1 MKLKVIEF
9 QKCKNL
15 INKIIT
21 LYNLFTN
28 RKKIKFI
35 IINKLK
41 SNKKKF
47 FKKKNNIK

>member
-15 INKIIT
+15 INKIII

-41 SNKKKF
+41 SNKKKKF
-47 FKKKNNIK
+47 QKKKI